1 MVIKVYHRG
10 DRPTGLGQ
18 RYNKIRFR
26 ARKKYKKNDR
36 MSNINLQE
44 DYFCI
49 DCFLY
54 ILRFSLYFID
64 RFLLY

>member
-10 DRPTGLGQ
+10 DRMIGLGQ

-36 MSNINLQE
+36 MSNINL
-44 DYFCI
+44 
-49 DCFLY
+49 
-54 ILRFSLYFID
+54 
-64 RFLLY
+64 